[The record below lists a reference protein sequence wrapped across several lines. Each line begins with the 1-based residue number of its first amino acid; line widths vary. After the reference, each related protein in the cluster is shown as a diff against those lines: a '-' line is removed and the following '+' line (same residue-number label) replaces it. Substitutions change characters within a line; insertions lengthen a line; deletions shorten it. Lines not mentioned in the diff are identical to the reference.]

1 MPVRNRKFVL
11 ITLFA
16 ALIGLALALGWPGG
30 KQQRIGLFT
39 TLPILWAESADV
51 AELVKGEAPP
61 HWGKAALA
69 RRGRI
74 VPLDNLSRI
83 SSIDLLLIAQPRPL
97 SPQENVALDEWVRQ
111 GGRAVIFADPMLTAE
126 SLFPLGD
133 RRRPQDVV
141 LLSPLLSH
149 WGLQLSFDDTQAFGP
164 HEVPLLG
171 QRLPVNLPGRL
182 SVTDPKPGCAILDGG
197 IAARGRI
204 GKGQVLVVGDAAL
217 LESPEAG
224 AESQAGTVLDSLLDA
239 VRND

>member
-1 MPVRNRKFVL
+1 M
-11 ITLFA
+11 
-16 ALIGLALALGWPGG
+16 
-30 KQQRIGLFT
+30 
-39 TLPILWAESADV
+39 
-51 AELVKGEAPP
+51 
-61 HWGKAALA
+61 
-69 RRGRI
+69 
-74 VPLDNLSRI
+74 PLDNLSRI